1 MTLSHDPRHSV
12 IERHLLMAQRCNSQA
27 AQLYRQG
34 QTEAAQRQRQLLAVF
49 LHNALQQLPLAGTHT
64 QASSEA
70 WAVER
75 PLFNPSA
82 RPRL

>member
-49 LHNALQQLPLAGTHT
+49 LHNALQQLPLAAGSTPG
-64 QASSEA
+64 AA
-70 WAVER
+70 WTGSCTL
-75 PLFNPSA
+75 PDS
-82 RPRL
+82 